1 MSRETRAVVLGLF
14 VVVVVAIAMS
24 WWRRPA
30 AEFQRI
36 QGFHVEVRGR
46 DGNGSFDVPSN
57 LVARVA
63 KLAHLDSIVGNARS
77 EWDRGDVTPRDILDA
92 AENSSPDK
100 PGVIQKGDTRI
111 EVIADGEALEINV
124 KDEWDKHVHV
134 RLPRAI
140 VEAMAGDGKISTSE
154 ILRKLDELGPGDV
167 VTIRDNDQEVTITAK
182 ARRHHSFHISRTLSG
197 PLRGPTDERGKV
209 AIGPAPRIPFPRSG
223 EAGAISS

>member
-14 VVVVVAIAMS
+14 VVVLVALALS
-24 WWRRPA
+24 WWRRPS

-36 QGFHVEVRGR
+36 QGFHVEFRGH

-63 KLAHLDSIVGNARS
+63 KMAHLESIVGDARS
-77 EWDRGDVTPRDILDA
+77 EWGRGDITPRDILDA

-100 PGVIQKGDTRI
+100 PGVIQKGDARI
-111 EVIADGEALEINV
+111 AVVADGEVLEIDV
-124 KDEWDKHVHV
+124 KDEWDKNVHV

-140 VEAMAGDGKISTSE
+140 VEAMAGDGKMSTSE

-167 VTIRDNDQEVTITAK
+167 VTIRDNGQEVTITAK
-182 ARRHHSFHISRTLSG
+182 ATRRHHSFHFS
-197 PLRGPTDERGKV
+197 
-209 AIGPAPRIPFPRSG
+209 
-223 EAGAISS
+223 